1 MAKNILSKEEM
12 EKRAK
17 IKEYGFILLPV
28 NTEIW
33 EDFTPEQTGML
44 LSAVSDEL
52 LDIGFPVDIPPE
64 LEKFYQWLIRTV
76 VNAPYDEY
84 ADI

>member
-1 MAKNILSKEEM
+1 MEKNILSKEEM

-44 LSAVSDEL
+44 LSAVSNEL
-52 LDIGFPVDIPPE
+52 LDIGFHVDIPPGAGRI
-64 LEKFYQWLIRTV
+64 LSVAYQNGGECAL
-76 VNAPYDEY
+76 
-84 ADI
+84 